1 MVLLKEKPRTIGTDS
16 DNSIYKDIEQSIT
29 PSSDKNEIFIDQ
41 INNDRITEYDSHGEV
56 KRDLKARH
64 VAMIGIGGYV

>member
-29 PSSDKNEIFIDQ
+29 PPSDKNEIFIDQ
-41 INNDRITEYDSHGEV
+41 INNGRITEYDSHGEV

>member
-29 PSSDKNEIFIDQ
+29 PPSDKNEIFIDQ

-64 VAMIGIGGYV
+64 VAMRGIGGYV

>member
-1 MVLLKEKPRTIGTDS
+1 MVLLKENPRTIGTDS

-29 PSSDKNEIFIDQ
+29 PPSDKNEIFIDQ

>member
-29 PSSDKNEIFIDQ
+29 PPSDKNEIFIDQ

-64 VAMIGIGGYV
+64 VTMIGLGGYV

>member
-29 PSSDKNEIFIDQ
+29 PPSDKNEIFIDQ

-56 KRDLKARH
+56 KRDLKARQ
-64 VAMIGIGGYV
+64 VIFGINC

>member
-29 PSSDKNEIFIDQ
+29 PPSDKNEIFIDQ

-56 KRDLKARH
+56 KRDLIARH

>member
-29 PSSDKNEIFIDQ
+29 PPSDKNEIFIDQ

>member
-16 DNSIYKDIEQSIT
+16 DNSIYKDIEQSKK
-29 PSSDKNEIFIDQ
+29 PPSDKNEIFIDQ
-41 INNDRITEYDSHGEV
+41 INNDLITEYDSHGDV

-64 VAMIGIGGYV
+64 VAMIGIGRYV

>member
-29 PSSDKNEIFIDQ
+29 PPSNKNEIFIDQ

>member
-1 MVLLKEKPRTIGTDS
+1 MVLLKEKPRTIGSDS

-29 PSSDKNEIFIDQ
+29 PPSDKNEIFIDQ